1 MPQSAVSQSAKTCF
15 PTLKPFATN
24 GLEVRQPEAIFLHT
38 PAHAGAGVHA
48 HAAATPMTIG
58 AAAAAGVAPE
68 KITSFIATVHSLYPQ
83 YRVCFTTHPL
93 LKTRFS
99 DCDKA
104 QLNLF
109 LELVQTFALLHH
121 AQRKTDVENVLAAC
135 DSDYTEAFQLW
146 QHCQPKPKHQQP
158 VYQPTLQRVLQL
170 LQYRYEN
177 KPFNCQKIATQ
188 LNLNPEYI
196 RKFFV
201 QLQQENRISY
211 LRTEASTGERFFKL
225 IPKNPAL

>member
-58 AAAAAGVAPE
+58 AATAAGVAPE
-68 KITSFIATVHSLYPQ
+68 KISSFIATVHALYPQ

-93 LKTRFS
+93 LENRFS
-99 DCDKA
+99 ECDKP
-104 QLNLF
+104 QLDLF
-109 LELVQTFALLHH
+109 LELVQAFTLLHH

-146 QHCQPKPKHQQP
+146 QYCQPKKPQA
-158 VYQPTLQRVLQL
+158 VYLPTLQRVWQL

-177 KPFNCQKIATQ
+177 KSFTSTQIAAQ
-188 LNLNPEYI
+188 LNYAPEYI
-196 RKFFV
+196 YRILME
-201 QLQQENRISY
+201 LQQQHRIEA
-211 LRTEASTGERFFKL
+211 LHKDLKTEQRFFKL
-225 IPKNPAL
+225 IPKNPTV